1 MPKTRLTKHTVD
13 SINNT
18 STGQIFHWD
27 TQLTG
32 FGVKATKTSKS
43 YVVEGQVNRK
53 RRRYVIGNVNVFAL
67 EQARKKG
74 QSILVDMANGI
85 DPNMRK
91 RQEVVDNIT
100 MKAAF
105 DRFFQ
110 LKTDLAPA
118 TITDYQRTCR
128 MYLGSWQNG
137 PITEITRQMVLS
149 RHQKI
154 TREHGAV
161 TANNTFRHF
170 RSVYNFTA
178 AAFDD
183 FPPNPV
189 AILTQARAWN
199 KQRRRQTVVP
209 AHLLSDWWQAVII
222 EDETVRDILFV
233 ALFTG
238 MRRSEITSMSWDNVD
253 LLSSTLT
260 IPKTKNGDPLVL
272 PLSEFLCQLFIQR
285 RLLTGNSPWVFP
297 SVSATGHIQETK
309 KMTARVS
316 AAIDHKFTM
325 HDLRRTYITIAE
337 SLDIPHYALKRL
349 LNHRTDSDVTGGY
362 IVINVDRLRLPVE
375 RVAKRIMELANVQ
388 EFRLSNSD

>member
-1 MPKTRLTKHTVD
+1 MPTTRLTKRAVEAIENVN
-13 SINNT
+13 S
-18 STGQIFHWD
+18 GQCFHWD

-32 FGVKATKTSKS
+32 FGVKATKSGKS

-53 RRRYVIGNVNVFAL
+53 RRRYVIGNVNVFPL

-74 QSILVDMANGI
+74 QSVLVDMANGI
-85 DPNMRK
+85 DPNKRK
-91 RQEVVDNIT
+91 RDEIAESISVT
-100 MKAAF
+100 MAF
-105 DRFFQ
+105 DRFFKI
-110 LKTDLAPA
+110 KTDLAPN
-118 TITDYQRTCR
+118 TVTDYQRTCR
-128 MYLGSWQNG
+128 LYIPSWQKR

-149 RHQKI
+149 RHQKL
-154 TREHGAV
+154 TRDHGAV

-178 AAFDD
+178 AAFDE

-199 KQRRRQTVVP
+199 TQRRRQTIVP
-209 AHLLSDWWQAVII
+209 AHLLPDWWQAVMM
-222 EDETVRDILFV
+222 EDEIARDILLV
-233 ALFTG
+233 GLFTG
-238 MRRSEITSMSWDNVD
+238 MRRSEITSMSWDNID
-253 LLSSTLT
+253 LMGGTLT

-272 PLSEFLCQLFIQR
+272 PLSEFLQELLTNR
-285 RLLTGNSPWVFP
+285 RVLTGNSRWVFP
-297 SVSATGHIQETK
+297 SESATGHILETK

-362 IVINVDRLRLPVE
+362 IVINVERLRDPVE
-375 RVAKRIMELANVQ
+375 RVAKRIIELSESQNC
-388 EFRLSNSD
+388 NG